1 MKDIDARIKDAMKHL
16 MMIKKNTNLPE
27 YDQLLYNAQMQL
39 DALKMVKT
47 RIMELKTAKNA
58 KQYDEQTEI
67 NMLRKMVKERDETAK
82 IYFDNNRP
90 ELAEAEVA
98 QSLFI
103 KELLPED
110 VSEDTINE
118 YIDKEFPIITQKEMG
133 FRIKCVKE
141 KFPTAD
147 GAVIAK
153 LIKARIK

>member
-1 MKDIDARIKDAMKHL
+1 MIDIDARIKDAMKRL
-16 MMIKKNTNLPE
+16 MMVKKNTDLQE
-27 YDQLLYNAQMQL
+27 YEQLIHNAQSQL

-58 KQYDEQTEI
+58 KQYDEQTEV
-67 NMLRKMVKERDETAK
+67 NMLRKMVKEREETAK
-82 IYFDNNRP
+82 IYFENNRP
-90 ELAEAEVA
+90 ELAEAEVT

>member
-1 MKDIDARIKDAMKHL
+1 MIDIDARIKDTMKRL
-16 MMIKKNTNLPE
+16 MMVKKNHNLPE
-27 YDQLLYNAQMQL
+27 YEQLIHNAQSQL

-58 KQYDEQTEI
+58 KQYDEQTEV
-67 NMLRKMVKERDETAK
+67 NMLRKMVKEREDTAK
-82 IYFDNNRP
+82 IYFENNRP
-90 ELAEAEVA
+90 ELAEAEIM
-98 QSLFI
+98 QSVFI

-118 YIDKEFPIITQKEMG
+118 YIDKEFPVITQKEMG

-153 LIKARIK
+153 LIKARIQ

>member
-1 MKDIDARIKDAMKHL
+1 MIDIDARIKDAMKHL

>member
-1 MKDIDARIKDAMKHL
+1 MIDIDARIKDAMKRL
-16 MMIKKNTNLPE
+16 MMVKKNTDLTE
-27 YDQLLYNAQMQL
+27 YEQLIHNAQSQL
-39 DALKMVKT
+39 DALKMVNT

-58 KQYDEQTEI
+58 KQYDEQTEV
-67 NMLRKMVKERDETAK
+67 NMLRKMVKEREETAK
-82 IYFDNNRP
+82 IYFENNRP

-98 QSLFI
+98 QSIFI

-118 YIDKEFPIITQKEMG
+118 YIDKEFPVITQKEMG

-153 LIKARIK
+153 LIKARIQ

>member
-1 MKDIDARIKDAMKHL
+1 MIDIDARIKDAMKRL
-16 MMIKKNTNLPE
+16 MMVKKNTDLPE
-27 YDQLLYNAQMQL
+27 YEQLTHNAQSQL

-58 KQYDEQTEI
+58 KQYDEQTEV
-67 NMLRKMVKERDETAK
+67 NMLRKMVKEREETAK
-82 IYFDNNRP
+82 IYFENNRP
-90 ELAEAEVA
+90 ELAEAEIT
-98 QSLFI
+98 QSVFI

-118 YIDKEFPIITQKEMG
+118 YIDKEFPVITQKEMG
-133 FRIKCVKE
+133 FRIKCVKD

-153 LIKARIK
+153 LIKARIQ

>member
-1 MKDIDARIKDAMKHL
+1 MIDIDARIKDAMKRL
-16 MMIKKNTNLPE
+16 MMVKKNTDILDYE
-27 YDQLLYNAQMQL
+27 QLIHNAQSQL

-58 KQYDEQTEI
+58 KQYDEQTEV
-67 NMLRKMVKERDETAK
+67 NMLRKMVKEREETAK
-82 IYFDNNRP
+82 IYFENNRL

>member
-1 MKDIDARIKDAMKHL
+1 MIDIDARIKDAMKRL
-16 MMIKKNTNLPE
+16 MMVKKNPNLPE
-27 YDQLLYNAQMQL
+27 YDQLLYNTQMRL

-67 NMLRKMVKERDETAK
+67 NMLRKMAKERVETAK

-90 ELAEAEVA
+90 ELAEAEIM
-98 QSLFI
+98 QSVFI

-118 YIDKEFPIITQKEMG
+118 YIDKEFPVITQKEMG

-153 LIKARIK
+153 LIKARIQ